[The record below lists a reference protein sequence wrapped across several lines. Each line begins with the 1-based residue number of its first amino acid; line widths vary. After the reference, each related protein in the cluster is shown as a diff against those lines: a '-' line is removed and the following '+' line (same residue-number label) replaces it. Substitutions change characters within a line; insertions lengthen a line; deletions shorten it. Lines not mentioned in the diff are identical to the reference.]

1 MRKSPR
7 DSRGTSEY
15 AGSVES
21 DTRNRWPGSPVVR
34 WVLPLLLLGLAGC
47 ASDDVSGLT
56 ADKRTLLPGSTIG
69 TPSLPAGTSEWTVY
83 DSGLVA
89 VGDAAAAAAMPV
101 ISTKGGMRG
110 TAYFD
115 LVTVTEYRPDGT
127 EKQQMVYDGLSS
139 DTVLDWHS
147 WSSSGGEPKN
157 LLREPKGYQD
167 DGSLSVT
174 NAEDAEAVV
183 GWSND
188 KHLFKVTPGNKY
200 RVRGYMRGE
209 DVTLLGERTEIRFHL
224 DVYAKK

>member
-1 MRKSPR
+1 MPGDVERPASPR
-7 DSRGTSEY
+7 GPIGLRT
-15 AGSVES
+15 
-21 DTRNRWPGSPVVR
+21 NRRRAVR
-34 WVLPLLLLGLAGC
+34 SLAPLLLLGLAGC

-89 VGDAAAAAAMPV
+89 VTDSAAAAAMPV
-101 ISTKGGMRG
+101 ISAKGGMRG

-115 LVTVTEYRPDGT
+115 LVTVTEYRSDGT
-127 EKQQMVYDGLSS
+127 EKQQMVYDGFSS
-139 DTVLDWHS
+139 DTVVNWHP
-147 WSSSGGEPKN
+147 WSSKGSGEPQN
-157 LLREPKGYQD
+157 LAREPKGYQD
-167 DGSLSVT
+167 DASLSVA

-188 KHLFKVTPGNKY
+188 QHLFKVTAGNKY
-200 RVRGYMRGE
+200 RIRGYMRGE
-209 DVTLLGERTEIRFHL
+209 DITLLGGGTEIRFHL